1 MTLFLIGYM
10 ASGKTTL
17 GRALARR
24 IGYNFI
30 DLDFYIEQRYRKR
43 IPEIFA
49 ELGEERFRDLEAR
62 MLREAGEFCDTV
74 VSCGGGTPCFGDN
87 MDYMLSAGTTVWLD
101 STVERICERIKV
113 AKSRR
118 PLLEGKN
125 DEELRQFVEA
135 HLAERL
141 PYYSRATVRLPSDNL
156 ESRDDI
162 AETIRSLLSNLT
174 PREPLPELKK
184 NEEDFNG

>member
-10 ASGKTTL
+10 ASGKSTL
-17 GRALARR
+17 GRALARQL
-24 IGYNFI
+24 GYTFI

-49 ELGEERFRDLEAR
+49 ELGEEGFRDLEGR

-74 VSCGGGTPCFGDN
+74 ISCGGGTPCFGDN
-87 MDYMLSAGTTVWLD
+87 MDYMLAAGTTIWLD
-101 STVERICERIKV
+101 STVGRICERIKV

-118 PLLEGKN
+118 PLLEGKR
-125 DEELRQFVEA
+125 DDELRQFVET

-141 PYYSRATVRLPSDNL
+141 PYYRRARLRLPSDNL
-156 ESRDDI
+156 ESREEI
-162 AETIRSLLSNLT
+162 ASTIRTLL
-174 PREPLPELKK
+174 RDLP
-184 NEEDFNG
+184 NYGRD